1 MMGSEGKQECK
12 DRKEKSEMKDCTQM
26 IHLIRGTDILLM

>member
-1 MMGSEGKQECK
+1 MMGSEGIQECK
-12 DRKEKSEMKDCTQM
+12 HRKEKSEMKDYTQM